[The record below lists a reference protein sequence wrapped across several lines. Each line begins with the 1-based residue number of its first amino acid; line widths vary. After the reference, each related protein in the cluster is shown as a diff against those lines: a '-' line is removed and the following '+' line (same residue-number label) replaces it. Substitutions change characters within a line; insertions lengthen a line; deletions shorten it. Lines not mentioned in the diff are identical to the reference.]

1 LVAVTEGELR
11 PIYLITGG
19 DRPKIRRALERLR
32 ARFGQESVESL
43 AAESASGEEAV
54 VACNSLGLFSG
65 EGGRLVIVDGVEAWK
80 KDDEEAVAGY
90 VKDPVAGAVLVLVA
104 GGDLKGSSL
113 PALCKQTGEVLT
125 YEVPRPRD
133 LPSWVRAQ
141 FERLGVNADGEA
153 ARTLVDVVGE
163 DATALATEAEKLAAW
178 AGGEPIGRREV
189 EQLAVPSTDASAWAI
204 MDAWGS
210 RNMAGTLTA
219 AQADLEHG
227 EEPFVIAMRLASQV
241 GLVRQVQA
249 LAEEGLGAK
258 DIAKRLRK
266 HEFRVRKALGH
277 ADNYTRDEL
286 DDAVVRLAALDAA
299 LKGSSRLTGEL
310 ELERALVELVARPEA
325 VGARA

>member
-1 LVAVTEGELR
+1 VAEGELR

-32 ARFGQESVESL
+32 ARFGQESVETL

-54 VACNSLGLFSG
+54 AACNSLGLFSG
-65 EGGRLVIVDGVEAWK
+65 EGGRLVIVEGVEAWK

-113 PALCKQTGEVLT
+113 PALCKKAGEVLT

-153 ARTLVDVVGE
+153 ARALVDVVGE
-163 DATALATEAEKLAAW
+163 DATALTTEAEKLAAW
-178 AGGEPIGRREV
+178 AGGDQIGRREV

-204 MDAWGS
+204 MDAWGGRNIVVNDELGELERMLKVTLPACLSSGGIVAMISFHSLEDRMVKNAFRDEEHWEQPLAKPIAPTPSEVRFNPRS
-210 RNMAGTLTA
+210 RSAK
-219 AQADLEHG
+219 
-227 EEPFVIAMRLASQV
+227 
-241 GLVRQVQA
+241 VR
-249 LAEEGLGAK
+249 
-258 DIAKRLRK
+258 IAKRR
-266 HEFRVRKALGH
+266 
-277 ADNYTRDEL
+277 
-286 DDAVVRLAALDAA
+286 
-299 LKGSSRLTGEL
+299 
-310 ELERALVELVARPEA
+310 
-325 VGARA
+325 